1 MKRFLLAVV
10 ALAAIGAP
18 AAAQDLTGA
27 GSSFAA
33 PIYNKWADAYAKKT
47 GVKINYASVGSGAG
61 IRQISEQTVDFGATD
76 GPMTDAQMAQAKGGP
91 ILHIPT
97 VIGAVAISYNLPS
110 VKQHLKM
117 TGPLLADIYLGKVTK
132 WNDPRIEQLNPGVAL
147 PNKGI
152 VVVHRSDG
160 SGTTYIVTDYLSNVS
175 SDWANGPG
183 KATAIQWPVG
193 LGAKGNEGVA
203 GQVRQIEGAIGYVEL
218 AYVLTNHMTYCLL
231 QNKDGKWVAPSLA
244 GATDAAA
251 GTAAKLPANSD
262 FRISIVNSPGAGSYP
277 DLVVHLDPH
286 VQAPG
291 ERRQGQEARGLHPLG
306 HEQRRSGGHL
316 APVRHPSQEHEGHGT
331 QAVAGS
337 YLLAGHARPLH
348 GRYRAVRRL
357 LRPSAS
363 LHVHSGPQV
372 PR

>member
-1 MKRFLLAVV
+1 MKRFLLAVA

-47 GVKINYASVGSGAG
+47 GVRINYQSVGSGAG
-61 IRQISEQTVDFGATD
+61 IRQISEMTVDFGATD

-132 WNDPRIEQLNPGVAL
+132 WNDARIKALNPGVAL
-147 PNKGI
+147 PDKGI

-175 SDWANGPG
+175 SGWANGPG
-183 KATAIQWPVG
+183 KSTAISWPVG

-218 AYVLTNHMTYCLL
+218 AYVLTNHMTYCVL
-231 QNKDGKWVAPSLA
+231 QNKDGKYVAPSLE
-244 GATDAAA
+244 GATAAAA

-262 FRISIVNSPGAGSYP
+262 FRVSIVNSPGAASYP
-277 DLVVHLDPH
+277 ISSFTWILMYRHQANAAKGKKLVDFIDW
-286 VQAPG
+286 AMNNG
-291 ERRQGQEARGLHPLG
+291 DSEA
-306 HEQRRSGGHL
+306 
-316 APVRHPSQEHEGHGT
+316 
-331 QAVAGS
+331 
-337 YLLAGHARPLH
+337 
-348 GRYRAVRRL
+348 
-357 LRPSAS
+357 AS
-363 LHVHSGPQV
+363 LQYATLPNNMKAMVLKRLKEV
-372 PR
+372 TY